1 MFFVW
6 PKAHLLALHHSG
18 TIWTSFEVTGR
29 SEDLKYELIIIIVD
43 QTDQTNCGA
52 TINTFWCPVQ
62 IMMMTR
68 KRHINAYG
76 KWGKIKAQK
85 RSCYPFSIQSK
96 NEHCICMRTP
106 KRKSVTITLHYQQPI
121 TTSIHL
127 QFITWST
134 LFVLWICTWMDLENK
149 CVPDLHSRGINKNQN
164 QFADF
169 GHFFF

>member
-1 MFFVW
+1 MS
-6 PKAHLLALHHSG
+6 LLLLLLCNFLWK
-18 TIWTSFEVTGR
+18 T
-29 SEDLKYELIIIIVD
+29 
-43 QTDQTNCGA
+43 TDQTNCGA

-62 IMMMTR
+62 IMMKTR
-68 KRHINAYG
+68 KIHINAYG

-106 KRKSVTITLHYQQPI
+106 ERKSVTITLHYQQPI

-134 LFVLWICTWMDLENK
+134 LFVLWICTWMDLEKK

-169 GHFFF
+169 GHFFLALAFDSIQSHFILRSNSHH